1 MGHHRKKNR
10 KRKTQKQVE
19 GQRQH
24 DEDHRSS
31 LWRPIQSL
39 DQMRD
44 RFALELQSD
53 LSSADCFSQPA
64 KRLMILSRF
73 VLKPDIGHLTQRL
86 VPEDL
91 AEE

>member
-1 MGHHRKKNR
+1 
-10 KRKTQKQVE
+10 
-19 GQRQH
+19 
-24 DEDHRSS
+24 
-31 LWRPIQSL
+31 
-39 DQMRD
+39 MRD